1 MAVGHSAASVR
12 PHARRWIATS
22 TTSCARASA
31 SPVTVS
37 PCFGPCH
44 SFGPCQLH
52 PPHPAPVPARERDG
66 AYARARP
73 SWQMRTRP
81 AHRSCC
87 GSATAPSWAR
97 TRASW
102 TPRPSRPGLRRRGAR
117 RRPPARSEA
126 RSEARRVARDGL
138 ASREARPVRQRSVY
152 YMASSRHTVARPRPL
167 ASGKSNAACLAAL
180 LSDEWSHVSSFLRQG
195 KLDTHNHICPLFS
208 VLPPGARSRSSSPC
222 NCAAP
227 PTERA
232 SLRVGYGS
240 QPRQHPQS
248 RQP

>member
-12 PHARRWIATS
+12 PHGRRWIATS

-126 RSEARRVARDGL
+126 RSEARRAARDGL
-138 ASREARPVRQRSVY
+138 ASREARPVRQCSVY
-152 YMASSRHTVARPRPL
+152 YMVSSRHTVARPRPL
-167 ASGKSNAACLAAL
+167 ASGQSNAACLAAL
-180 LSDEWSHVSSFLRQG
+180 LSDEWSHVPHFSEG
-195 KLDTHNHICPLFS
+195 KFDAQLSPLFS
-208 VLPPGARSRSSSPC
+208 LLPPGARSVDHHLLATVLHPT
-222 NCAAP
+222 
-227 PTERA
+227 TERA

>member
-12 PHARRWIATS
+12 PHGRRWIATS

-126 RSEARRVARDGL
+126 RSEARRAARDGL

-195 KLDTHNHICPLFS
+195 KLDTQPHLSAVFCAA
-208 VLPPGARSRSSSPC
+208 ARS
-222 NCAAP
+222 ALAIII
-227 PTERA
+227 
-232 SLRVGYGS
+232 SL
-240 QPRQHPQS
+240 QLCCTPD
-248 RQP
+248 

>member
-12 PHARRWIATS
+12 PHGRRWIATS

-37 PCFGPCH
+37 PCFGPC
-44 SFGPCQLH
+44 QLP

-126 RSEARRVARDGL
+126 RSEARRAARDGL

-195 KLDTHNHICPLFS
+195 KLDTQPHLSAVFCAA
-208 VLPPGARSRSSSPC
+208 ARSALAIIIPC

>member
-12 PHARRWIATS
+12 THGRRWIATS

-66 AYARARP
+66 AYARAP
-73 SWQMRTRP
+73 SSWQMRTRP

-126 RSEARRVARDGL
+126 RRAARDGL

-167 ASGKSNAACLAAL
+167 ASGQSNAACLAAL
-180 LSDEWSHVSSFLRQG
+180 LSDEWSHVSSFLR
-195 KLDTHNHICPLFS
+195 
-208 VLPPGARSRSSSPC
+208 R
-222 NCAAP
+222 
-227 PTERA
+227 
-232 SLRVGYGS
+232 
-240 QPRQHPQS
+240 
-248 RQP
+248 

>member
-12 PHARRWIATS
+12 THGRRWIATS

-195 KLDTHNHICPLFS
+195 KLDTQPHLSAVFFAA
-208 VLPPGARSRSSSPC
+208 ARSALAIIIPC